1 MAAPGSLARRP
12 VARTRSTV
20 PTPARHID
28 WILVGAVVALS
39 LLGALLVFS
48 ATKGPGGDT
57 PTTTYFL
64 QRQLMFVVL
73 GWAVMAG
80 VAAIDYRH
88 YRDWAIPMS
97 GIVLALLVLVISPL
111 GSESNGAQA
120 WFELAGF
127 QLQPSEFAKL
137 VFILGM
143 SAFLTYDRAGG
154 LDGRRLLIAFGL
166 AAVPMGL
173 IMLQPD
179 LGTVLVFVF
188 AALGMVT
195 VAGVRPRHLA
205 IVALVAIVGTV
216 LILNSPI
223 LKAYQVDR
231 LTSFVSPDS
240 DTQGAAYNTK
250 QAVVAIA
257 GGGLTGQGLFNGQQ
271 TRLNYVP
278 EQHTDFIFTVVGE
291 ELGFLGGALVLGL
304 LGVIVWRIWRT
315 AQLSR
320 DEYGMLVCVGVLSM
334 VVFQVFENTG
344 MTMGIMPVTGIPL
357 PFVSYGGSSILT
369 ASAAMGLVL
378 SVHMRRFV

>member
-1 MAAPGSLARRP
+1 MAAPTLARRP
-12 VARTRSTV
+12 IASSRSTV
-20 PTPARHID
+20 PTPARHVD

-39 LLGALLVFS
+39 LIGVLMVYS
-48 ATKGPGGDT
+48 ATKGPGGET
-57 PTTTYFL
+57 PANTSFL
-64 QRQLMFVVL
+64 IRQLVFAVL
-73 GWAVMAG
+73 GWGVMGAM
-80 VAAIDYRH
+80 AAIDYRH
-88 YRDWAIPMS
+88 FRDWAIPMA
-97 GIVLALLVLVISPL
+97 GAAIVLLVLVLSPL

-120 WFELAGF
+120 WFQVAGF
-127 QLQPSEFAKL
+127 QLQPSEFAKI

-154 LDGRRLLIAFGL
+154 LDGRRLLLAFGL

-205 IVALVAIVGTV
+205 LVALVAIVGTV

-250 QAVVAIA
+250 QAQVAIA
-257 GGGLTGQGLFNGQQ
+257 NGGFTGEGLFEGEQ
-271 TRLNYVP
+271 TQLNYVP

-291 ELGFLGGALVLGL
+291 ELGFVGGVVVLGL

-320 DEYGMLVCVGVLSM
+320 DEYGMLVCVGILSM
-334 VVFQVFENTG
+334 VVFQVFENVG

-357 PFVSYGGSSILT
+357 PFVSYGGSAILT
-369 ASAAMGLVL
+369 ECAAMGLVL
-378 SVHMRRFV
+378 SVHMRRFT

>member
-1 MAAPGSLARRP
+1 MTGPLGGG
-12 VARTRSTV
+12 RSKV
-20 PTPARHID
+20 PTPANHVD

-39 LLGALLVFS
+39 LLGVLMVYS
-48 ATKGPGGDT
+48 ATKGPGGAE

-64 QRQLMFVVL
+64 QRQLMFTVL
-73 GWAVMAG
+73 GWGVMAA
-80 VAAIDYRH
+80 VAAFDYRH
-88 YRDWAIPMS
+88 FRDWALPMA
-97 GIVLALLVLVISPL
+97 GIAVAALILVISPL

-127 QLQPSEFAKL
+127 QLQPSEFAKI

-143 SAFLTYDRAGG
+143 AAFLTFDRAD
-154 LDGRRLLIAFGL
+154 LDGRRLLMAFGL
-166 AAVPMGL
+166 AAVPMAL

-188 AALGMVT
+188 AALGMIT

-223 LKAYQVDR
+223 LAEYQVAR

-257 GGGLTGQGLFNGQQ
+257 GGGFTGQGLFNGDQ

-304 LGVIVWRIWRT
+304 LGVLVWRIWRT

-320 DEYGMLVCVGVLSM
+320 DAYGMLVCVGILSM
-334 VVFQVFENTG
+334 VVFQVFENAG

-357 PFVSYGGSSILT
+357 PFLSYGGSAILT
-369 ASAAMGLVL
+369 ACAAMGLVL
-378 SVHMRRFV
+378 SVHMRRFT

>member
-1 MAAPGSLARRP
+1 MTAPGSLARPGIGANRSSISTP
-12 VARTRSTV
+12 V
-20 PTPARHID
+20 RHID
-28 WILVGAVVALS
+28 WVLVGAV
-39 LLGALLVFS
+39 ALLSMVGAVMVFS
-48 ATKGPGGDT
+48 ATRGPGGGE
-57 PTTTYFL
+57 PTTTFFL

-73 GWAVMAG
+73 GMGVMAA

-88 YRDWAIPMS
+88 FRDWALPMA
-97 GIVLALLVLVISPL
+97 GAALALLVLVISPL

-127 QLQPSEFAKL
+127 QLQPSEFAKI

-143 SAFLTYDRAGG
+143 AAFLTFDRAE
-154 LDGRRLLIAFGL
+154 LDGRRLLMAFGL
-166 AAVPMGL
+166 AAVPMAL

-195 VAGVRPRHLA
+195 VAGVRPRHMAL
-205 IVALVAIVGTV
+205 VALVAIVGTV

-231 LTSFVSPDS
+231 LTSFVNPDS
-240 DTQGAAYNTK
+240 DSQGAAYNTR
-250 QAVVAIA
+250 QAQVAIS
-257 GGGLTGQGLFNGQQ
+257 GGGLTGQGLFEGQQ
-271 TRLNYVP
+271 TRLAFVP

-291 ELGFLGGALVLGL
+291 ELGLLGGSLVLGL

-315 AQLSR
+315 AQLAR
-320 DEYGMLVCVGVLSM
+320 DSYGMLVCVGVLSM
-334 VVFQVFENTG
+334 VLFQVFENAG

-357 PFVSYGGSSILT
+357 PFMSYGGSAILT
-369 ASAAMGLVL
+369 ESAAMGLVL
-378 SVHMRRFV
+378 SVHMRRFT

>member
-1 MAAPGSLARRP
+1 MAAPASLARRSLGS
-12 VARTRSTV
+12 TRPTV

-28 WILVGAVVALS
+28 WILVSAVVALS
-39 LLGALLVFS
+39 LLGALMVFS
-48 ATKGPGGDT
+48 ATKGPGGES
-57 PTTTYFL
+57 PTTTFFL

-73 GWAVMAG
+73 GWGVMAA
-80 VAAIDYRH
+80 VAAVDYRH
-88 YRDWAIPMS
+88 YRDWAIPMA
-97 GIVLALLVLVISPL
+97 IAALTLLVLVISPL

-127 QLQPSEFAKL
+127 QLQPSEFAKI

-143 SAFLTYDRAGG
+143 AAFLTYDRAGG

-188 AALGMVT
+188 AALGMIT

-205 IVALVAIVGTV
+205 MVALVAIVGTV

-250 QAVVAIA
+250 QAQVAIA
-257 GGGLTGQGLFNGQQ
+257 GGGLTGQGLFEGQQ
-271 TRLNYVP
+271 TRLDYVP

-291 ELGFLGGALVLGL
+291 ELGFVGGVVVLGL

-334 VVFQVFENTG
+334 VVFQVFENAG

-357 PFVSYGGSSILT
+357 PFVSYGGSAILT
-369 ASAAMGLVL
+369 ECAAMGLVL

>member
-1 MAAPGSLARRP
+1 MTAPALTRRP
-12 VARTRSTV
+12 IGRTRSTV
-20 PTPARHID
+20 PTPAHHID
-28 WILVGAVVALS
+28 WILVSAVMVLS
-39 LLGALLVFS
+39 LLGALMVYS
-48 ATKGPGGDT
+48 ATKGPGGGE
-57 PTTTYFL
+57 PTTTFFL
-64 QRQLMFVVL
+64 QRQLIFVVL
-73 GWAVMAG
+73 GWAVMG
-80 VAAIDYRH
+80 LFAAIDYRH
-88 YRDWAIPMS
+88 FRDWALPLAGAAI
-97 GIVLALLVLVISPL
+97 ALLVLVISPL

-120 WFELAGF
+120 WFEVAGF
-127 QLQPSEFAKL
+127 QLQPSEFAKI

-143 SAFLTYDRAGG
+143 AAFLTYDRAGG
-154 LDGRRLLIAFGL
+154 LDGRRLLIAFGI

-188 AALGMVT
+188 AALGMIT

-250 QAVVAIA
+250 QAQVAIA
-257 GGGLTGQGLFNGQQ
+257 GGGLVGQGLFQGQQ
-271 TRLNYVP
+271 TRLDYVP

-291 ELGFLGGALVLGL
+291 ELGFVGGIVVLGL

-315 AQLSR
+315 AQLAR

-334 VVFQVFENTG
+334 VVFQVFENAG

-357 PFVSYGGSSILT
+357 PFVSYGGSAILT
-369 ASAAMGLVL
+369 ECAAMGLVL
-378 SVHMRRFV
+378 SVHMRRFT

>member
-1 MAAPGSLARRP
+1 MTAPASLARRSLGP
-12 VARTRSTV
+12 TRSTV
-20 PTPARHID
+20 PTPARHVD
-28 WILVGAVVALS
+28 WILVAAVVALS
-39 LLGALLVFS
+39 LVGVLMVFS
-48 ATKGPGGDT
+48 ATKGPGGET
-57 PTTTYFL
+57 PTTTFFL
-64 QRQLMFVVL
+64 QRQLMFAVL
-73 GWAVMAG
+73 GWGVMAA
-80 VAAIDYRH
+80 VACVDYRH
-88 YRDWAIPMS
+88 YRDWAIPMAI
-97 GIVLALLVLVISPL
+97 GALTLLVLVISPL

-127 QLQPSEFAKL
+127 QLQPSEFAKI

-143 SAFLTYDRAGG
+143 AAFLTYDRAGG
-154 LDGRRLLIAFGL
+154 LDGRRLLIAFGI

-188 AALGMVT
+188 AALGMIT

-205 IVALVAIVGTV
+205 MVALVAIVGTV

-250 QAVVAIA
+250 QAQVAIA
-257 GGGLTGQGLFNGQQ
+257 NGGFTGEGLFEGEQ
-271 TRLNYVP
+271 TQLNYVP

-291 ELGFLGGALVLGL
+291 ELGFAGGALVLGL

-334 VVFQVFENTG
+334 VVFQVFENVG

-357 PFVSYGGSSILT
+357 PFVSYGGSAILT
-369 ASAAMGLVL
+369 QSAALGLVL

>member
-1 MAAPGSLARRP
+1 MTAPASLARRSLGP
-12 VARTRSTV
+12 TRSTV
-20 PTPARHID
+20 PTPARHVD
-28 WILVGAVVALS
+28 WILVAAVVALS
-39 LLGALLVFS
+39 LVGVLMVFS
-48 ATKGPGGDT
+48 ATKGPGGET
-57 PTTTYFL
+57 PTTTFFL
-64 QRQLMFVVL
+64 QRQLMFAVL
-73 GWAVMAG
+73 GWGVMAA
-80 VAAIDYRH
+80 VACVDYRH
-88 YRDWAIPMS
+88 YRDWAIPMA
-97 GIVLALLVLVISPL
+97 IAALTLLVLVISPL

-127 QLQPSEFAKL
+127 QLQPSEFAKI

-143 SAFLTYDRAGG
+143 AAFLTYDRAGG
-154 LDGRRLLIAFGL
+154 LDGRRLLIAFGI

-188 AALGMVT
+188 AALGMIT

-205 IVALVAIVGTV
+205 MVALVAIVGTV

-250 QAVVAIA
+250 QAVVAIS

-291 ELGFLGGALVLGL
+291 ELGFAGGALVLGL

-334 VVFQVFENTG
+334 VVFQVFENVG

-357 PFVSYGGSSILT
+357 PFVSYGGSAILT
-369 ASAAMGLVL
+369 QSAALGLVL

>member
-1 MAAPGSLARRP
+1 MTAPGSLARPGMGANRSSISTP
-12 VARTRSTV
+12 V
-20 PTPARHID
+20 RHVD
-28 WILVGAVVALS
+28 WVLVGAV
-39 LLGALLVFS
+39 ALLSIVGAVMVFS
-48 ATKGPGGDT
+48 ATRGPGGGE
-57 PTTTYFL
+57 PTTTFFL

-73 GWAVMAG
+73 GMGVMAA

-88 YRDWAIPMS
+88 FRDWALPMA
-97 GIVLALLVLVISPL
+97 GAALALLVLVISPL

-127 QLQPSEFAKL
+127 QLQPSEFAKI

-143 SAFLTYDRAGG
+143 AAFLTFDRAE
-154 LDGRRLLIAFGL
+154 LDGRRLLMAFGL
-166 AAVPMGL
+166 AAVPMAL

-195 VAGVRPRHLA
+195 VAGVRPRHMAL
-205 IVALVAIVGTV
+205 VALVAIVGTV

-231 LTSFVSPDS
+231 LTSFVNPDS
-240 DTQGAAYNTK
+240 DSQGAAYNTR
-250 QAVVAIA
+250 QAQVAIS
-257 GGGLTGQGLFNGQQ
+257 GGGLTGQGLFEGQQ
-271 TRLNYVP
+271 TRLAFVP

-291 ELGFLGGALVLGL
+291 ELGLLGGSLVLGL

-315 AQLSR
+315 AQLAR
-320 DEYGMLVCVGVLSM
+320 DSYGMLVCVGVLSM
-334 VVFQVFENTG
+334 VLFQVFENAG

-357 PFVSYGGSSILT
+357 PFMSYGGSAILT
-369 ASAAMGLVL
+369 ESAAMGLVL
-378 SVHMRRFV
+378 SVHMRRFT

>member
-1 MAAPGSLARRP
+1 MAAPTLARRP
-12 VARTRSTV
+12 IASGRSTV
-20 PTPARHID
+20 PTPAHHVD
-28 WILVGAVVALS
+28 WILVGAVMALS
-39 LLGALLVFS
+39 LIGVLMVYS
-48 ATKGPGGDT
+48 ATKGPGGET
-57 PTTTYFL
+57 PANTSFL
-64 QRQLMFVVL
+64 VRQLVFVVL
-73 GWAVMAG
+73 GWGVMGAM
-80 VAAIDYRH
+80 AAIDYRH
-88 YRDWAIPMS
+88 FRDWAIPMA
-97 GIVLALLVLVISPL
+97 GAAILLLVLVLSPL

-120 WFELAGF
+120 WFQVAGF
-127 QLQPSEFAKL
+127 QLQPSEFAKI

-154 LDGRRLLIAFGL
+154 LDGKRLLLAFGL
-166 AAVPMGL
+166 AAVPMAL

-188 AALGMVT
+188 AALGMIT

-205 IVALVAIVGTV
+205 LVALVAIVGTV

-250 QAVVAIA
+250 QAQVAIA
-257 GGGLTGQGLFNGQQ
+257 NGGFTGEGLFEGEQ
-271 TRLNYVP
+271 TQLNYVP

-291 ELGFLGGALVLGL
+291 ELGFVGGVVVLGL

-334 VVFQVFENTG
+334 VVFQVFENAG

-357 PFVSYGGSSILT
+357 PFVSYGGSAILT
-369 ASAAMGLVL
+369 ECAAMGLVL
-378 SVHMRRFV
+378 SVHMRRFT

>member
-1 MAAPGSLARRP
+1 MTGPFGGG
-12 VARTRSTV
+12 RSKV
-20 PTPARHID
+20 PTPANHID

-39 LLGALLVFS
+39 LLGVLMVFS
-48 ATKGPGGDT
+48 ATKGPGGDQ

-73 GWAVMAG
+73 GWGVMAAM
-80 VAAIDYRH
+80 AAIDYRH
-88 YRDWAIPMS
+88 FRDWAIPMS
-97 GIVLALLVLVISPL
+97 GIAVALLVLVISPL

-120 WFELAGF
+120 WFQVAGF
-127 QLQPSEFAKL
+127 QLQPSEFAKI

-143 SAFLTYDRAGG
+143 AAFLTFDRAD

-166 AAVPMGL
+166 AAVPIGL

-188 AALGMVT
+188 AALGMIT

-205 IVALVAIVGTV
+205 LVALVAIVGTV

-250 QAVVAIA
+250 QAQVAIA
-257 GGGLTGQGLFNGQQ
+257 GGGLTGQGLFHGEQ

-291 ELGFLGGALVLGL
+291 ELGFLGGAVVLGL

-320 DEYGMLVCVGVLSM
+320 DAYGMLVCVGILSM
-334 VVFQVFENTG
+334 VVFQVFENSG

-357 PFVSYGGSSILT
+357 PFLSYGGSAILT
-369 ASAAMGLVL
+369 ECAAMGLVL
-378 SVHMRRFV
+378 SVHMRRFT

>member
-1 MAAPGSLARRP
+1 MTGSFGGG
-12 VARTRSTV
+12 RSKV
-20 PTPARHID
+20 PTPANHID

-39 LLGALLVFS
+39 LLGVLMVFS
-48 ATKGPGGDT
+48 ATKGPGGDQ

-73 GWAVMAG
+73 GWGVMAAM
-80 VAAIDYRH
+80 AAIDYRH
-88 YRDWAIPMS
+88 FRDWAIPMS
-97 GIVLALLVLVISPL
+97 GIAVALLVLVISPL

-120 WFELAGF
+120 WFQVAGF
-127 QLQPSEFAKL
+127 QLQPSEFAKI

-143 SAFLTYDRAGG
+143 AAFLTFDRAD
-154 LDGRRLLIAFGL
+154 LDGRRLLVAFGL
-166 AAVPMGL
+166 AAVPIGL

-188 AALGMVT
+188 AALGMIT

-205 IVALVAIVGTV
+205 LVALVAIVGTV

-250 QAVVAIA
+250 QAQVAIA
-257 GGGLTGQGLFNGQQ
+257 GGGLTGQGLFHGEQ

-291 ELGFLGGALVLGL
+291 ELGFLGGAVVLGL

-320 DEYGMLVCVGVLSM
+320 DAYGMLVCVGILSM
-334 VVFQVFENTG
+334 VVFQVFENSG

-357 PFVSYGGSSILT
+357 PFLSYGGSAILT
-369 ASAAMGLVL
+369 ECAAMGLVL
-378 SVHMRRFV
+378 SVHMRRFT

>member
-1 MAAPGSLARRP
+1 MAAPTLARRP
-12 VARTRSTV
+12 VASSRSTV
-20 PTPARHID
+20 PTPARHVD
-28 WILVGAVVALS
+28 WILVGAVMALS
-39 LLGALLVFS
+39 LIGVLMVYS

-57 PTTTYFL
+57 PADTSFL
-64 QRQLMFVVL
+64 VRQLAFVVL
-73 GWAVMAG
+73 GWGVMGAM
-80 VAAIDYRH
+80 AAIDYRH
-88 YRDWAIPMS
+88 FRDWALPLAGVAILLLLA
-97 GIVLALLVLVISPL
+97 VLTPL
-111 GSESNGAQA
+111 GSNVNGAQA
-120 WFELAGF
+120 WFQVAGF
-127 QLQPSEFAKL
+127 QLQPSEFAKI

-154 LDGRRLLIAFGL
+154 LDGRRLLLAFGI

-188 AALGMVT
+188 AALGMIT

-205 IVALVAIVGTV
+205 LVALVAIVGTV

-223 LKAYQVDR
+223 LKQYQVDR

-240 DTQGAAYNTK
+240 DTQAAGYNTK
-250 QAVVAIA
+250 QAQVAIA
-257 GGGLTGQGLFNGQQ
+257 NGGFTGEGLFHGQQ
-271 TRLNYVP
+271 TQLNYVP

-291 ELGFLGGALVLGL
+291 ELGFVGGVVVLGL
-304 LGVIVWRIWRT
+304 LGVVVWRIWRT

-334 VVFQVFENTG
+334 VVFQVFENAG

-357 PFVSYGGSSILT
+357 PFVSYGGSAILT
-369 ASAAMGLVL
+369 ECAAMGLVL
-378 SVHMRRFV
+378 SVHMRRFT

>member
-1 MAAPGSLARRP
+1 MTSALGGG
-12 VARTRSTV
+12 ARTKV
-20 PTPARHID
+20 PTPANHID
-28 WILVGAVVALS
+28 WILVGAVVAMT
-39 LLGALLVFS
+39 LLGVLMVFS
-48 ATKGPGGDT
+48 ATKGPGGEQ

-64 QRQLMFVVL
+64 QRQLMFAVL
-73 GWAVMAG
+73 GWGVMAA
-80 VAAIDYRH
+80 VAAFDYRH
-88 YRDWAIPMS
+88 FRDWAIPMA
-97 GIVLALLVLVISPL
+97 GIAVAALILVISPL

-127 QLQPSEFAKL
+127 QLQPSEFAKI

-143 SAFLTYDRAGG
+143 AAFLTFDRADM
-154 LDGRRLLIAFGL
+154 DGRRLLMAFGL
-166 AAVPMGL
+166 AAVPMAL

-188 AALGMVT
+188 AALGMIT

-205 IVALVAIVGTV
+205 LVALVAIVGTIG
-216 LILNSPI
+216 ILNSPV
-223 LKAYQVDR
+223 LKEYQVER

-240 DTQGAAYNTK
+240 DTQDAAYNTK
-250 QAVVAIA
+250 QAQVAIA
-257 GGGLTGQGLFNGQQ
+257 GGGLTGQGLFKGEQ

-291 ELGFLGGALVLGL
+291 ELGFLGGTLVLGL

-320 DEYGMLVCVGVLSM
+320 DAYGMLVCVGILSM
-334 VVFQVFENTG
+334 VVFQVFENAG

-357 PFVSYGGSSILT
+357 PFLSYGGSAIL
-369 ASAAMGLVL
+369 SECAAMGLVL
-378 SVHMRRFV
+378 SVHMRRFT

>member
-1 MAAPGSLARRP
+1 MTGPFGGG
-12 VARTRSTV
+12 RSKV
-20 PTPARHID
+20 PTPAHHID

-39 LLGALLVFS
+39 LLGVLMVFS
-48 ATKGPGGDT
+48 ATKGPGGDQ

-64 QRQLMFVVL
+64 QRQLLFVVL
-73 GWAVMAG
+73 GWGVMAAM
-80 VAAIDYRH
+80 AAIDYRH
-88 YRDWAIPMS
+88 FRDWAIPMS
-97 GIVLALLVLVISPL
+97 GIAVALLVLVISPL

-120 WFELAGF
+120 WFQVAGF
-127 QLQPSEFAKL
+127 QLQPSEFAKI

-143 SAFLTYDRAGG
+143 AAFLTFDRAD

-166 AAVPMGL
+166 AAVPIGL

-188 AALGMVT
+188 AALGMIT

-205 IVALVAIVGTV
+205 LVALVAIVGTV

-250 QAVVAIA
+250 QAQVAIA
-257 GGGLTGQGLFNGQQ
+257 GGGLTGQGLFQGEQ

-291 ELGFLGGALVLGL
+291 ELGFLGGAVVLGL

-320 DEYGMLVCVGVLSM
+320 DAYGMLVCVGILSM
-334 VVFQVFENTG
+334 VVFQVFENSG

-357 PFVSYGGSSILT
+357 PFLSYGGSAILT
-369 ASAAMGLVL
+369 ECAAMGLVL
-378 SVHMRRFV
+378 SVHMRRFT

>member
-1 MAAPGSLARRP
+1 
-12 VARTRSTV
+12 
-20 PTPARHID
+20 
-28 WILVGAVVALS
+28 
-39 LLGALLVFS
+39 
-48 ATKGPGGDT
+48 GGDT

>member
-1 MAAPGSLARRP
+1 VTSPLRGS
-12 VARTRSTV
+12 RSKV
-20 PTPARHID
+20 PTPANHID
-28 WILVGAVVALS
+28 WILVATVVALS
-39 LLGALLVFS
+39 LLGVLMVYS
-48 ATKGPGGDT
+48 ATKGPGGEE

-64 QRQLMFVVL
+64 QRQLMFTVL
-73 GWAVMAG
+73 GWGVMAA
-80 VAAIDYRH
+80 VAAFDYRH
-88 YRDWAIPMS
+88 FRDWALPMA
-97 GIVLALLVLVISPL
+97 GIAVAALILVISPL

-127 QLQPSEFAKL
+127 QLQPSEFAKI

-143 SAFLTYDRAGG
+143 AAFLTFDRAD
-154 LDGRRLLIAFGL
+154 LDGRRLLMAFGL
-166 AAVPMGL
+166 AAVPMAL

-188 AALGMVT
+188 VALGMIT
-195 VAGVRPRHLA
+195 VAGIRPRHLA

-216 LILNSPI
+216 MILNSPI
-223 LKAYQVDR
+223 LKEYQVDR

-257 GGGLTGQGLFNGQQ
+257 GGGLTGQGLFNGDQ

-304 LGVIVWRIWRT
+304 LGVLVWRIWRT

-320 DEYGMLVCVGVLSM
+320 DAYGMLVCVGILSM
-334 VVFQVFENTG
+334 VVFQVFENAG

-357 PFVSYGGSSILT
+357 PFLSYGGSAILT
-369 ASAAMGLVL
+369 ACAAMGLVL
-378 SVHMRRFV
+378 SVHMRRFT

>member
-1 MAAPGSLARRP
+1 MAAPTLARRP
-12 VARTRSTV
+12 IASSRSTI
-20 PTPARHID
+20 PTPARHVD

-39 LLGALLVFS
+39 LIGVLMVYS
-48 ATKGPGGDT
+48 ATKGPGGET
-57 PTTTYFL
+57 PANTSFL
-64 QRQLMFVVL
+64 IRQLVFAVL
-73 GWAVMAG
+73 GWGVMGAM
-80 VAAIDYRH
+80 AAIDYRH
-88 YRDWAIPMS
+88 FRDWAIPMA
-97 GIVLALLVLVISPL
+97 GAAIVLLVLVLSPL

-120 WFELAGF
+120 WFQVAGF
-127 QLQPSEFAKL
+127 QLQPSEFAKI

-154 LDGRRLLIAFGL
+154 LDGRRLLLAFGL

-205 IVALVAIVGTV
+205 LVALVAIVGTV

-250 QAVVAIA
+250 QAQVAIA
-257 GGGLTGQGLFNGQQ
+257 NGGFTGEGLFEGEQ
-271 TRLNYVP
+271 TQLNYVP

-291 ELGFLGGALVLGL
+291 ELGFVGGVVVLGL

-320 DEYGMLVCVGVLSM
+320 DEYGMLVCVGILSM
-334 VVFQVFENTG
+334 VVFQVFENVG

-357 PFVSYGGSSILT
+357 PFVSYGGSAILT
-369 ASAAMGLVL
+369 ECAAMGLVL
-378 SVHMRRFV
+378 SVHMRRFT

>member
-1 MAAPGSLARRP
+1 MAAPTLARRP
-12 VARTRSTV
+12 IASGRSTV
-20 PTPARHID
+20 PTPARHVD

-39 LLGALLVFS
+39 LIGVLMVYS

-57 PTTTYFL
+57 PANTSFL
-64 QRQLMFVVL
+64 IRQLVFVVL
-73 GWAVMAG
+73 GWGVMGAM
-80 VAAIDYRH
+80 AAIDYRH
-88 YRDWAIPMS
+88 FRDWAIP
-97 GIVLALLVLVISPL
+97 LAGASLLLLVLVLSPL

-120 WFELAGF
+120 WFQVAGF
-127 QLQPSEFAKL
+127 QLQPSEFAKI

-143 SAFLTYDRAGG
+143 SAFLTFDRAGG
-154 LDGRRLLIAFGL
+154 LDGRRLLLAFGL

-188 AALGMVT
+188 AALGMIT

-205 IVALVAIVGTV
+205 LVALVAIVGTV

-250 QAVVAIA
+250 QAQVAIA
-257 GGGLTGQGLFNGQQ
+257 NGGFTGEGLFEGEQ
-271 TRLNYVP
+271 TQLNYVP

-291 ELGFLGGALVLGL
+291 ELGFVGGVVVLGL
-304 LGVIVWRIWRT
+304 LGVVVWRIWRT

-320 DEYGMLVCVGVLSM
+320 DEYGMLVCVGILSM
-334 VVFQVFENTG
+334 VVFQVFENAG

-357 PFVSYGGSSILT
+357 PFVSYGGSAILT
-369 ASAAMGLVL
+369 ECAAMGLVL
-378 SVHMRRFV
+378 SVHMRRFT

>member
-1 MAAPGSLARRP
+1 MAAPTLARRP
-12 VARTRSTV
+12 IASGRSTV
-20 PTPARHID
+20 PTPARHVD
-28 WILVGAVVALS
+28 WILVGAVMALS
-39 LLGALLVFS
+39 LIGVLMVYS
-48 ATKGPGGDT
+48 ATKGPGGET
-57 PTTTYFL
+57 PANTSFL
-64 QRQLMFVVL
+64 VRQLVFVVL
-73 GWAVMAG
+73 GWGVMGAM
-80 VAAIDYRH
+80 AAIDYRH
-88 YRDWAIPMS
+88 FRDWAIPMA
-97 GIVLALLVLVISPL
+97 GAAILLLVLVLSPL

-120 WFELAGF
+120 WFQVAGF
-127 QLQPSEFAKL
+127 QLQPSEFAKI

-154 LDGRRLLIAFGL
+154 LDGKRLLLAFGL
-166 AAVPMGL
+166 AAVPMAL

-188 AALGMVT
+188 AALGMIT

-205 IVALVAIVGTV
+205 LVALVAIVGTV

-250 QAVVAIA
+250 QAQVAIA
-257 GGGLTGQGLFNGQQ
+257 NGGFTGEGLFEGEQ
-271 TRLNYVP
+271 TQLNYVP

-291 ELGFLGGALVLGL
+291 ELGFVGGVVVLGL

-334 VVFQVFENTG
+334 VVFQVFENAG

-357 PFVSYGGSSILT
+357 PFVSYGGSAILT
-369 ASAAMGLVL
+369 ECAAMGLVL
-378 SVHMRRFV
+378 SVHMRRFT